1 MAKGWI
7 LLGFAAGYVV
17 GAAAGRKQYEKIK
30 TTVNDLWERP
40 VVQNTVKKVDDFV
53 GEKAPVAHDLGAAVV
68 DSVNDTSPDTSDD
81 TAGSDSSKPE
91 TPATDTSASTKPQ
104 TPKPATGGIQ

>member
-30 TTVNDLWERP
+30 STVTDLWERP
-40 VVQNTVKKVDDFV
+40 EVQNTVKKVDDFV
-53 GEKAPVAHDLGAAVV
+53 GDKAPVAHDLGAAVV
-68 DSVNDTSPDTSDD
+68 DSVNDTSPDT
-81 TAGSDSSKPE
+81 AGSGSSSATSTTQPE
-91 TPATDTSASTKPQ
+91 
-104 TPKPATGGIQ
+104 TPKPATGGVQ

>member
-7 LLGFAAGYVV
+7 QLGFAAGYVV

-53 GEKAPVAHDLGAAVV
+53 EDKAPVAHDLGAAVV
-68 DSVNDTSPDTSDD
+68 DSVNDTSPDTSSRATGSGTE
-81 TAGSDSSKPE
+81 TASSDK
-91 TPATDTSASTKPQ
+91 PATT
-104 TPKPATGGIQ
+104 KPATGGIQ